1 MHLMTHCFTS
11 AVIHTHTHTH
21 THTMKAPPVSIC
33 VCPNNIS
40 DAAAS
45 WDLLDGYWVVHTE
58 EMSQKSHYSVS
69 RMDHLCVCHASMKCV
84 CVCVCV
90 CRSVLICVYILLAL
104 QSTFIPMMSCI
115 LFKQMSGWDK
125 DPYCN
130 FVKMNLKNTVK
141 HVDWVDAVNS
151 STLLHP
157 PPPSDASWWISPWTV
172 LETDVGFCTTAI
184 LISRGWKSNVW

>member
-11 AVIHTHTHTH
+11 AVIHTHTH

-45 WDLLDGYWVVHTE
+45 RDLLDGYWVVHTE

-69 RMDHLCVCHASMKCV
+69 RMDHLCVCHASMK

-141 HVDWVDAVNS
+141 HFEWTQWTAPPS

-157 PPPSDASWWISPWTV
+157 LTPPGESPREPCWKLTS
-172 LETDVGFCTTAI
+172 GFV
-184 LISRGWKSNVW
+184 RQRF